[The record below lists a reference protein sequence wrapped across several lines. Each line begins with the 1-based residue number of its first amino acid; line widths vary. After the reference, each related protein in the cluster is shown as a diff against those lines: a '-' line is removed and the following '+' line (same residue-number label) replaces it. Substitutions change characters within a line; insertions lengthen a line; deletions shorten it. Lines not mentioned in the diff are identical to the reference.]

1 INSQSLNTVI
11 WSIILGFSVYGI
23 LRLILR
29 KRLLAFVKQLASRAD
44 LNLMDE
50 IGYRSVIIGFPLFAL
65 GGIFFAAIW
74 AQIAWSRFWGWDPKE
89 TWAFITF
96 MFYTVF
102 LHLRLNRGYEG
113 EKSAWLAVLGFIL
126 ILFNLIAINL
136 IVAGLHSY
144 ALLEKRVEMTEKI
157 LIVDDEERIRKLLN
171 MYLVREGYD
180 ITEAENGEEA
190 LELAMENDYNCI
202 LLDLMMPKMDGIEV
216 ASRLRRTKSTPIIM
230 LTAKGE
236 ENNRVEG
243 FEVGADDYIVKPF
256 SPREVVL
263 RVKAILR
270 RSSETTFINQE
281 ATAKDVIVY
290 EHLVIDN
297 DAHRVLAD
305 DHNVNLT
312 PKEYELLLFLA
323 KSPDKVFDRE
333 ELLKEVWHY
342 DFYGDLRTVDTH
354 VKRLREKLNKVSPEA
369 SRMIH
374 TVWGIGYK

>member
-1 INSQSLNTVI
+1 
-11 WSIILGFSVYGI
+11 
-23 LRLILR
+23 
-29 KRLLAFVKQLASRAD
+29 
-44 LNLMDE
+44 
-50 IGYRSVIIGFPLFAL
+50 
-65 GGIFFAAIW
+65 
-74 AQIAWSRFWGWDPKE
+74 
-89 TWAFITF
+89 
-96 MFYTVF
+96 
-102 LHLRLNRGYEG
+102 
-113 EKSAWLAVLGFIL
+113 
-126 ILFNLIAINL
+126 
-136 IVAGLHSY
+136 
-144 ALLEKRVEMTEKI
+144 MTEKI

-171 MYLVREGYD
+171 MYLVREGYE
-180 ITEAENGEEA
+180 ITEAEDGAEA
-190 LELAMENDYNCI
+190 LELALKNDYNCI
-202 LLDLMMPKMDGIEV
+202 LLDLMMPEMDGIEV
-216 ASRLRRTKSTPIIM
+216 AKRLRREKSTPIIM

-270 RSSETTFINQE
+270 RSSETTFIKQE
-281 ATAKDVIVY
+281 TTAKDIIVY

-305 DHNVNLT
+305 DKKVNLT

-333 ELLKEVWHY
+333 ELLKEVWNY

-374 TVWGIGYK
+374 TVWGIGYKFEVNEL

>member
-1 INSQSLNTVI
+1 
-11 WSIILGFSVYGI
+11 
-23 LRLILR
+23 
-29 KRLLAFVKQLASRAD
+29 
-44 LNLMDE
+44 
-50 IGYRSVIIGFPLFAL
+50 
-65 GGIFFAAIW
+65 
-74 AQIAWSRFWGWDPKE
+74 
-89 TWAFITF
+89 
-96 MFYTVF
+96 
-102 LHLRLNRGYEG
+102 
-113 EKSAWLAVLGFIL
+113 
-126 ILFNLIAINL
+126 
-136 IVAGLHSY
+136 
-144 ALLEKRVEMTEKI
+144 MTEKI

-216 ASRLRRTKSTPIIM
+216 AGRLRRTKSTPIIM

-305 DHNVNLT
+305 DHKVNLT

-354 VKRLREKLNKVSPEA
+354 VKRLREKLSKVSPEA

-374 TVWGIGYK
+374 TVWGIGYKFEVNES